1 MKKHRALY
9 DHNDQNYKNSV
20 FVDKGWQEV
29 SQEFNE
35 PISDCKKKWRHL
47 RSSLSRYLKSS
58 KDITKNKN
66 NKLKP
71 YYLLTHMDFLIPYT
85 KTLDVS
91 LKQENDDQH
100 TMNYTSEIKGDEE
113 PVYDHEIIQ
122 EDESQNMDED
132 EDVVYEAYEIQEQP
146 GASSSNPQKPQITL
160 VRSSTNPQ
168 SNIPQ
173 LQPLTINTQGKSQQ
187 IQLNASQ
194 LTQITAAAHQQ
205 QQQQQSQNA
214 SSQHQHQQQHITT
227 TTQQT
232 IPIQNT
238 IIPVQD
244 DQSSADLNFFLALL
258 PDIKTMNNDQKR
270 RLRIGTLKL
279 IDDIL
284 SNSST

>member
-29 SQEFNE
+29 SQEFSE
-35 PISDCKKKWRHL
+35 PVSDCKKKWRHL

-58 KDITKNKN
+58 KDIVKNKN

-91 LKQENDDQH
+91 LKAEPDDQNNVSYSAD
-100 TMNYTSEIKGDEE
+100 MKAEDENGYE
-113 PVYDHEIIQ
+113 NLIQ
-122 EDESQNMDED
+122 EDESQNMEED
-132 EDVVYEAYEIQEQP
+132 DDVVYEAYEIQEHQ
-146 GASSSNPQKPQITL
+146 ASSSNPQKPQITL
-160 VRSSTNPQ
+160 VRSSGNAQTAG
-168 SNIPQ
+168 SIPQ
-173 LQPLTINTQGKSQQ
+173 LQPLTINASPVKSQQ
-187 IQLNASQ
+187 IQLNTSQ
-194 LTQITAAAHQQ
+194 ISQITVAQQ
-205 QQQQQSQNA
+205 QHQQSQPG
-214 SSQHQHQQQHITT
+214 QQHLTAA
-227 TTQQT
+227 QQS
-232 IPIQNT
+232 IPLQNT

-258 PDIKTMNNDQKR
+258 PDIRTMTNEQKR

-279 IDDIL
+279 IDEIL
-284 SNSST
+284 STS